1 VYVAAVLLNGIL
13 IGTYVGSTT
22 HRLLFMDYLKG
33 NNLTRNSIPR
43 LRREGILPASGKIT
57 FFDLGDPPLGS
68 GIEVSVR
75 VHRRV
80 TVATAAELKKK
91 EGELGDARVNHRIK
105 LTGRD
110 RFASDERGVG
120 KSNNTINILRPFAFM
135 MTCGVNGCEF
145 QTKRKGDIKR
155 HQARVHGIG
164 DVDVEEQRRKQREYQ
179 ARQPVQR
186 CGVDGCEFQT
196 KDRRTFKEHQARVH
210 GIGDVDVDELR
221 RKKREYIARQPAQ
234 RCGVDGCEFQT
245 KHKHDLKRHQA
256 RVHGIG
262 NVDADARRPVQRCG
276 IDGCEFQTK
285 HKSHLK
291 DHQALLHG
299 IGDVD
304 AEELRRRKREYRAR
318 QPVQRCGVDG
328 CEFQTKT

>member
-1 VYVAAVLLNGIL
+1 MYVAAVLLNGIL

-80 TVATAAELKKK
+80 TVATEPELKKK

-120 KSNNTINILRPFAFM
+120 KSNNTINMIRPFAFM

-145 QTKRKGDIKR
+145 K
-155 HQARVHGIG
+155 
-164 DVDVEEQRRKQREYQ
+164 
-179 ARQPVQR
+179 
-186 CGVDGCEFQT
+186 
-196 KDRRTFKEHQARVH
+196 
-210 GIGDVDVDELR
+210 
-221 RKKREYIARQPAQ
+221 
-234 RCGVDGCEFQT
+234 T
-245 KHKHDLKRHQA
+245 KHKADLKRHQA

-262 NVDADARRPVQRCG
+262 NVDV
-276 IDGCEFQTK
+276 
-285 HKSHLK
+285 
-291 DHQALLHG
+291 
-299 IGDVD
+299 
-304 AEELRRRKREYRAR
+304 EELRRKDRERHAMNR
-318 QPVQRCGVDG
+318 TRNSNKSGAED
-328 CEFQTKT
+328 EAADSE